1 MRIFVLLLV
10 SAFTRRWE
18 TFPPVSC
25 HTICCVD
32 THLHVDVAVEVNT
45 WTALHFSLT
54 LRTQIDFNHFKS
66 IAESVILVL
75 IFTYK
80 LSYLISLVIY
90 RNSIYS
96 VVADILITSSW
107 TRRWEELGRR
117 INLISSIKT
126 SHLSLP
132 DSFLQPTTGIISSII
147 FYLQS
152 RFATCW
158 LSFVLGRLLIF
169 SFILVSI
176 NSLYVSGYS

>member
-45 WTALHFSLT
+45 WTALHFLLT

-75 IFTYK
+75 IFPYK
-80 LSYLISLVIY
+80 LSYFISLVVY

-96 VVADILITSSW
+96 VVADILITISYFHRIAISKLLTQLSVPLLVIEIVVWCSW
-107 TRRWEELGRR
+107 HDLNYILIKYTIHRRANILYEL
-117 INLISSIKT
+117 LKP
-126 SHLSLP
+126 LSL
-132 DSFLQPTTGIISSII
+132 IIV
-147 FYLQS
+147 
-152 RFATCW
+152 
-158 LSFVLGRLLIF
+158 FV
-169 SFILVSI
+169 
-176 NSLYVSGYS
+176 